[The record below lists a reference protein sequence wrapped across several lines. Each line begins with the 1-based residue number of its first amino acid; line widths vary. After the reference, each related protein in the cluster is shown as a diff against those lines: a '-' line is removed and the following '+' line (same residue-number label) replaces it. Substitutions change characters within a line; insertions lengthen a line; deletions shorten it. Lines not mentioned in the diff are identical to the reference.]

1 MSKTSVEEF
10 LSSTRNHLGKKLLE
24 KLAVVG
30 GFTLFSDETTYKADW
45 AELSIFTCFV
55 DPDSNKV
62 TEKFFCASKVER
74 EFLCS
79 WNIDIQQVR
88 FEGMVGTNTMSR
100 EKLATKDDFHTK

>member
-74 EFLCS
+74 SKRISLQSEY
-79 WNIDIQQVR
+79 
-88 FEGMVGTNTMSR
+88 
-100 EKLATKDDFHTK
+100 